1 MSDTTSI
8 FSIGIIVIFIVLF
21 FVALSLFFLG
31 GTIALFLFLISLT
44 GLLPFSWLNVG
55 IGMLGFI
62 LLKSMVNFSGGSK

>member
-8 FSIGIIVIFIVLF
+8 FSMGIIVIFIVLF
-21 FVALSLFFLG
+21 FVALSSFFLG

-44 GLLPFSWLNVG
+44 GLLPLSWLNVG